1 MAKISASIICGDP
14 INLKSDLRALKT
26 AKVDFIHFDIMDG
39 IFVPRFGLYPEYLAS
54 IKRNS
59 SIPLDVHLMVTNP
72 EPYIPLLAELGADF
86 ISVHVENNLHLHRTL
101 RLIKS
106 FKIKSVLVLNLATPL
121 NVLDYLLT
129 DLDLITI
136 MGINPGIIGHKLIPS
151 TLKKVS
157 DLKILLNLAKVNIPI
172 EIDGGVTFDT
182 TPSLLKAGADILVC
196 GSSTIFNQNK
206 SLSFMIKKFK
216 KTYEI

>member
-106 FKIKSVLVLNLATPL
+106 FKIKSGLVLNLATPL